1 MHIFVTGATGFV
13 GSAVVRELL
22 EAGHS
27 VVGLAR
33 SDAGAAALASAGAAV
48 QRGTLDD
55 LDILG
60 SAAAAADGVI
70 HTAFIHNFNDF
81 ATSIEADRRAIEAMG
96 VALEGSGR
104 PLIVTSGMAG
114 LAVGRTA
121 TEDDVPDDSF
131 PRISEK
137 VGLSFVERGVRAMSM
152 RLPPS
157 VHGKG
162 DHGFVPQ
169 LISVAR
175 ERGVS
180 AYVGAGENRWC
191 AVHRPDAARLYR
203 LALEHGAAGARLHAI
218 GDEGVPTRTIAEVIG
233 RHLGVP
239 VVSVP
244 AERAAEH
251 FGWIGGF
258 FGMGVVGSSKL
269 TEQRFGWKAQGL
281 GLIEDL
287 EQGHYFDR

>member
-22 EAGHS
+22 DAGHS

-33 SDAGAAALASAGAAV
+33 SDAGVAALASAGAAV
-48 QRGTLDD
+48 QRGTLED

-60 SAAAAADGVI
+60 STAAAADGVI

-81 ATSIEADRRAIEAMG
+81 ATSVVADRRAIEALG
-96 VALEGSGR
+96 AALEGSGR

-114 LAVGRTA
+114 LAVGRAA
-121 TEDDVPDDSF
+121 TEDDVPDESF
-131 PRISEK
+131 PRVSEK
-137 VGLSFVERGVRAMSM
+137 VGLSFVERGVRAMAM

-180 AYVGAGENRWC
+180 AYVGAGENRW
-191 AVHRPDAARLYR
+191 ASVHRPDAARLYR
-203 LALEHGAAGARLHAI
+203 LALEKGEAGTRLHAI
-218 GDEGVPTRTIAEVIG
+218 GDEGVPARVIAEVIG

-239 VVSVP
+239 VVSIP

-251 FGWIGGF
+251 FGWIGAF
-258 FGMGVVGSSKL
+258 FAIDIPGSSTI